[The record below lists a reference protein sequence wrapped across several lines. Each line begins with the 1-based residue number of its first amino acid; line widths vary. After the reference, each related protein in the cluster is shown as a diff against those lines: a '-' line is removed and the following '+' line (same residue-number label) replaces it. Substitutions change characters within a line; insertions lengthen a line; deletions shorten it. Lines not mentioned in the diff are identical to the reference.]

1 MTSCTAGA
9 FRFEKLSRYD
19 RPQEPCRIAVPFAH
33 GTLTDGS
40 RFVVTDGEHP
50 VPTQVTVTARWPDS
64 SVKWLLADFLADLP
78 GNRGASFCWRT
89 DGVAAPTPPAPA
101 EARAEGNAVVLESGV
116 ASLRLGG
123 AGARS
128 PFAGLSYGALNLG
141 PGEVRGP
148 IWVDEAGAEWEAAV
162 DERGWRVLQAGPVH
176 ATVEATGRHRRAD
189 GDSLMDF
196 CLRCHA
202 FAGKPW
208 FQIDYRLINRED
220 TPQVILK
227 GLFLEVRPRR
237 PPADARTA
245 LGISNYGTR
254 VRQAEAGQRL
264 HHCITA
270 EQILY
275 EGNEQAPEVHYGT
288 FWADWSTPAGGLC
301 VSLYQAQQNFP
312 KALTTDGTGIA
323 IWLYPDTGP
332 SLCLRQGVARTQRL
346 LLHLHAGGEPH
357 LHEVGVRSLQFQ
369 MPDRPAL
376 EPEIYRAAGVFEP
389 VWVATP
395 VRRIEAFLVDSADA
409 RARGYG
415 LLNWGDGPDA
425 SYTNQGRGHGKPVW
439 TNNEYDLPHAAMLQ
453 FARTGE
459 RRMLDYLLVT
469 AEHQMDVDVCHF
481 SPDPYRDGGQIIHS
495 AHHVSGGVTPSHE
508 WVEGLLDLYHVTG
521 NPDALDAALG
531 IGRNLLRQLERPAF
545 RQPAGSSARETG
557 WALRAL
563 AALFRETG
571 DDAWLRPAAS
581 IVEQFRDWQRQYG
594 AWLAPYT
601 DHTLARVPFMIAVAA
616 SSLMRYY
623 WVTKDPTVGELIV
636 AAMRDLIEHALLP
649 DGRFYYKELPS
660 LQKRGAGMYVLESLA
675 YAYDLSGDVSFL
687 RAGLP
692 TLEETLRT
700 KPAVTGT
707 KTEVDDAVI
716 WEAGPSPK
724 AFASQ
729 FLPVVMFYRAAT
741 TAGLLDPDA

>member
-1 MTSCTAGA
+1 MP
-9 FRFEKLSRYD
+9 RRQPLLHFEKLSRYE
-19 RPQEPCRIAVPFAH
+19 RRAEPCAVAVPFAQ
-33 GTLTDGS
+33 GALAAETEFAVLDGG
-40 RFVVTDGEHP
+40 RP
-50 VPTQVTVTARWPDS
+50 VPTQPTVTARWPDG
-64 SVKWLLADFLADLP
+64 SVKWLHADFLADLP
-78 GNRGASFCWRT
+78 GNRGKSFSWQIA
-89 DGVAAPTPPAPA
+89 GAPAPA
-101 EARAEGNAVVLESGV
+101 PVPAACVRAMGDALVLDSGV

-123 AGARS
+123 AGDQS
-128 PFAGLSYGALNLG
+128 PFAGSGLGAFTLG
-141 PGEVRGP
+141 LGEIRGP
-148 IWVDEAGAEWEAAV
+148 VWVDETGAEWDATV
-162 DERGWRVLQAGPVH
+162 DEHGWRVLRAGPVH
-176 ATVEATGRHRRAD
+176 AIVEATGKHRRRTGD
-189 GDSLMDF
+189 GMMDF

-208 FQIDYRLINRED
+208 FQVDYRVVNREAA
-220 TPQVILK
+220 PQTMLK
-227 GLFLEVRPRR
+227 GLYLRFSPQA
-237 PPADARTA
+237 PAAAVRTA

-254 VRQAEAGQRL
+254 VRRAEAGQPL
-264 HHCITA
+264 HHCIDA
-270 EQILY
+270 EQILF

-301 VSLYQAQQNFP
+301 ITVYQAQQNYP
-312 KALTTDGTGIA
+312 KALAADGAGIA
-323 IWLYPDTGP
+323 VWLYPDTSP
-332 SLCLRQGVARTQRL
+332 ALCLRQGVARTQRL
-346 LLHLHAGGEPH
+346 LLHLHDGGEPH
-357 LHEVGVRSLQFQ
+357 LQEVGTRSLQFQ

-376 EPEIYRAAGVFEP
+376 DPETYRDADVFEP
-389 VWVATP
+389 VWVAEP

-459 RRMLDYLLVT
+459 RRLFDYLLVT

-481 SPDPYRDGGQIIHS
+481 SPDPYRDGGQVIHS

-508 WVEGLLDLYHVTG
+508 WVEGLLDLYHVTA

-563 AALFRETG
+563 TALYRETG
-571 DDAWLRPAAS
+571 AVGWLRPAEF
-581 IVEQFRDWQRQYG
+581 IVAQFRDWQREYG

-623 WVTKDPTVGELIV
+623 SVTRDAEVGQMIV
-636 AAMRDLIEHALLP
+636 TAMRDLIEHALQA

-675 YAYDLSGDVSFL
+675 YAYDISGDVSFL

-692 TLEETLRT
+692 TFEETLRT
-700 KPAVTGT
+700 KPTVTGT
-707 KTEVDDAVI
+707 KIEVDDAVI
-716 WEAGPSPK
+716 WDAGPSPK

-729 FLPVVMFYRAAT
+729 FLPVVMFYRAASA
-741 TAGLLDPDA
+741 AGLLEPGS